1 MGKSVRRRE
10 RFRRK
15 GEESRNISLIIIV
28 CCIIMSAYFSATET
42 AFSSLNRVRMKS
54 LAEKGN
60 KRAALVLRLSENYD
74 SLLSTILIGNNIVNI
89 TSTSVAT
96 VLFVRLLGEERG
108 SSLSTLV
115 MTIVVLIFGE
125 VSPKSLAKEVPE
137 NFALFSAPIL
147 RVLVIILSP
156 ANFLFGQWKKLLS
169 LIFKFSR
176 ESGITEE
183 ELLIMVEEAKQDGG
197 IDEQE
202 GTLIRSAIEFSDLT
216 AEDVLTPR
224 IDVAA
229 VPADATQEE
238 IADIFTETGFSRL
251 PVYRENVDNIV
262 GIIYQ
267 KDFYNQIYHTER
279 KLEEI
284 IRPALFI
291 AMGKKV
297 GQLLKELQQK
307 KMHIAVVLDEFGGTA
322 GIVTLEDILEE
333 LVGEI
338 WDEHDKV
345 VQEVEQ
351 ISDGE
356 YLVMGSANVEKLFE
370 RLGKEREFDVLTVS
384 GWVMEVA
391 EKIPAAGEQFRFED
405 LEITVLEMDDKR
417 VEKVRIVR
425 TGEELPNEKES
436 VML

>member
-1 MGKSVRRRE
+1 M
-10 RFRRK
+10 
-15 GEESRNISLIIIV
+15 NISLIIIV

-176 ESGITEE
+176 ENGITEE

-238 IADIFTETGFSRL
+238 VADIFTETGFSRL

-351 ISDGE
+351 ISDRE

>member
-1 MGKSVRRRE
+1 M
-10 RFRRK
+10 
-15 GEESRNISLIIIV
+15 NISLIIIV

-147 RVLVIILSP
+147 RVLVVILSP

>member
-1 MGKSVRRRE
+1 M
-10 RFRRK
+10 
-15 GEESRNISLIIIV
+15 NISLIIIV

-425 TGEELPNEKES
+425 TGEKLPNEKES

>member
-1 MGKSVRRRE
+1 M
-10 RFRRK
+10 
-15 GEESRNISLIIIV
+15 NISLIIIV

-176 ESGITEE
+176 ENGITEE

-267 KDFYNQIYHTER
+267 KDFYHQIYHTER

>member
-1 MGKSVRRRE
+1 M
-10 RFRRK
+10 
-15 GEESRNISLIIIV
+15 NISLIIIV

-176 ESGITEE
+176 ENGITEE

-351 ISDGE
+351 ISDRE

>member
-1 MGKSVRRRE
+1 
-10 RFRRK
+10 
-15 GEESRNISLIIIV
+15 
-28 CCIIMSAYFSATET
+28 
-42 AFSSLNRVRMKS
+42 
-54 LAEKGN
+54 
-60 KRAALVLRLSENYD
+60 
-74 SLLSTILIGNNIVNI
+74 
-89 TSTSVAT
+89 
-96 VLFVRLLGEERG
+96 
-108 SSLSTLV
+108 

-176 ESGITEE
+176 ENGITEE

-351 ISDGE
+351 ISDRE

-425 TGEELPNEKES
+425 TGEELPKEKES

>member
-1 MGKSVRRRE
+1 M
-10 RFRRK
+10 
-15 GEESRNISLIIIV
+15 NISLIIIV

-147 RVLVIILSP
+147 RVLVVILSP

-169 LIFKFSR
+169 LIFKFFR
-176 ESGITEE
+176 ENGITEE

-425 TGEELPNEKES
+425 TGEELPKEKES

>member
-1 MGKSVRRRE
+1 M
-10 RFRRK
+10 
-15 GEESRNISLIIIV
+15 NISLIIIV

-176 ESGITEE
+176 ENGITEE

-391 EKIPAAGEQFRFED
+391 EKIPAGGEQFRFED

-425 TGEELPNEKES
+425 TGEELPKEKES

>member
-1 MGKSVRRRE
+1 M
-10 RFRRK
+10 
-15 GEESRNISLIIIV
+15 NISLIIIV

-147 RVLVIILSP
+147 RVLEIILSP

>member
-1 MGKSVRRRE
+1 M
-10 RFRRK
+10 
-15 GEESRNISLIIIV
+15 NISLIIIV

-96 VLFVRLLGEERG
+96 VLFVRFLGEERG

-356 YLVMGSANVEKLFE
+356 YLVMGSANVEKLFD